1 MKQQRSTQF
10 FTVILLIAF
19 VCYALY
25 VVLFGTLST
34 TMMDFYAIGT
44 SAQGVF
50 TLVCSIGG
58 IAAALFCALFGE
70 RFFKPWVIACGILM
84 LGAATT
90 LVGFAPP
97 YLLVCVGALV
107 AGAGYTVIDVMG
119 QSTVTEYFPEKSKT
133 LLPLIQ
139 IFFGAGTM
147 VGPVMMAAML
157 TPGDSHSFVVPFL
170 FVGILSL
177 GSALVYLIAVKRVKP
192 ALAAVDLSAIA
203 QKAKENPAEI
213 FKSPKSWIILI
224 SCSLFSC
231 FSTAMAAWYPAFF
244 TTVRGFSVDNAAL
257 MLTLYYAGTL
267 IMRLFGPLVF
277 RKLQPQRVYVLF
289 SIVSVA
295 CMFGATNI
303 PVAPVSMVLT
313 VLGGMFCALNVV
325 SVIMISTALFPTRK
339 ASAASL
345 AVFSFNIGGMI
356 APAFVG
362 ALAESTGLLLPM
374 NLLYVLFAAGIAVM
388 AFLCIKYKKELAN
401 A

>member
-58 IAAALFCALFGE
+58 IAAALFCALSGE
-70 RFFKPWVIACGILM
+70 RFFKPWVIAGGILM

-157 TPGDSHSFVVPFL
+157 TPGDPHSFVVPFL

-192 ALAAVDLSAIA
+192 ALAAVDLSVIA

>member
-1 MKQQRSTQF
+1 MRSER
-10 FTVILLIAF
+10 VRR
-19 VCYALY
+19 
-25 VVLFGTLST
+25 
-34 TMMDFYAIGT
+34 
-44 SAQGVF
+44 
-50 TLVCSIGG
+50 VCSPSY
-58 IAAALFCALFGE
+58 AVSAVSLPRSSVALFGE

-157 TPGDSHSFVVPFL
+157 TPGDPHSFVVPFL